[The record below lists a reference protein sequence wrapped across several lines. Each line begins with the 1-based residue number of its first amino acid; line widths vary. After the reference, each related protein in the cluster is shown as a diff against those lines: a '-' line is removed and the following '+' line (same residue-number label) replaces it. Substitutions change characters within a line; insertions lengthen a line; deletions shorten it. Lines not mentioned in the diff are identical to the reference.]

1 MIYTSIFLKIL
12 ISVIPFSFQLYYHHR
27 IVNELSSLYDA
38 VAMETALSE
47 ESEVS
52 IEMDNMAEQ
61 KEEVLCIDTLKQVG
75 CNMFI

>member
-1 MIYTSIFLKIL
+1 M
-12 ISVIPFSFQLYYHHR
+12 
-27 IVNELSSLYDA
+27 NELSSLYDA

>member
-12 ISVIPFSFQLYYHHR
+12 ISVIPFSFQLYYHRR